1 MTEHCRSK
9 PLSSPIRGPRS
20 VVRRVMLLAGF
31 AVWVLTSAV
40 AQAASDQSLEDIL
53 AMDVVVHFVDVG
65 VGDAILIELPD
76 RAHEVLIDGGDRR
89 KGFNFL
95 EYVGPYL
102 DDPIELAVITHSDY
116 DHWSGIERL
125 LSGGTRVGELWDPGY
140 DRGCK
145 FTGPK
150 AAEKKQRDTYL
161 KFIRSLP
168 RAGMKL
174 RRPVPMEPLKPLFE
188 LDDVKLSVLH
198 ADPNPPPGE
207 CSYMINDASVVIRMQ
222 YKAVTF
228 LFTGD
233 ANGKEREERGEVEPS
248 HVEAKL
254 FALEARHPGLL
265 RADVLKVPHHGS
277 ETASTTRFLQA
288 VAPRFAVISSSST
301 AHYQL
306 PAARVLQRYE
316 QAMFNRSRKIE
327 KVLRTNHGE
336 DSFETRRFGDDHIIC
351 GTNGDPA
358 DLVCDYIWNYQE

>member
-1 MTEHCRSK
+1 MQ
-9 PLSSPIRGPRS
+9 
-20 VVRRVMLLAGF
+20 LAWL
-31 AVWVLTSAV
+31 ALWVLISAV
-40 AQAASDQSLEDIL
+40 AQAAPNQRLEDIL

-76 RAHEVLIDGGDRR
+76 RAHEVVIDGGDRR

-102 DDPIELAVITHSDY
+102 DDPIELVVITHADY

-125 LSGGTRVGELWDPGY
+125 LSEGHRVRELWDSGY

-145 FTGPK
+145 FTGPR
-150 AAEKKQRDTYL
+150 AAEKKQRDSYL

-168 RAGMKL
+168 RQEMKL
-174 RRPVPMEPLKPLFE
+174 RRPVPVDPVKPLFE
-188 LDDVKLSVLH
+188 MDEVKLSVLH
-198 ADPNPPPGE
+198 ADPNPPQGE

-222 YKAVTF
+222 YKDVTF

-233 ANGKEREERGEVEPS
+233 ANGKEREERGEVKPS

-254 FALEARHPGLL
+254 LALEVKHPGLL

-277 ETASTTRFLQA
+277 ETASTTRFIQA

-301 AHYQL
+301 AQFQL

-316 QAMFNRSRKIE
+316 QATFNRSQKIE
-327 KVLRTNHGE
+327 KVLRTNYGE
-336 DSFETRRFGDDHIIC
+336 ASFETRRLGDDHIIC
-351 GTNGDPA
+351 GTNGHPS
-358 DLVCDYIWNYQE
+358 DLVCDYIWNFEE